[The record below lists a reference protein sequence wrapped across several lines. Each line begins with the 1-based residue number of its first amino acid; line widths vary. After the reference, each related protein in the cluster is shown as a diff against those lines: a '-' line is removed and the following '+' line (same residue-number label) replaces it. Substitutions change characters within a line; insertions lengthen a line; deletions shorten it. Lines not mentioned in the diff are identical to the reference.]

1 MLNLLI
7 VDLTSPTCKIF
18 LKWLSRIRL
27 IFTLNAYL
35 LSWHLFV
42 QHQQWK
48 HQENVWNL
56 LKVNNKDTR
65 MTSLMCLYCS
75 LWANKCRMDNSF
87 QTCFF
92 LINVFIEKLHY
103 KYLCT
108 SVPIF
113 FTMWYLKERK
123 SKTKTFHDLW
133 RIAFSIQA
141 EPSFTT
147 NMKLYCLCQ

>member
-1 MLNLLI
+1 MHSDKIYLMLNLLI

-75 LWANKCRMDNSF
+75 LWANKCRMDKFLSNML
-87 QTCFF
+87 FF
-92 LINVFIEKLHY
+92 LTNVFIEKLHY

-113 FTMWYLKERK
+113 LRCDISKKEK
-123 SKTKTFHDLW
+123 VKQK
-133 RIAFSIQA
+133 
-141 EPSFTT
+141 PSTT
-147 NMKLYCLCQ
+147 CEE